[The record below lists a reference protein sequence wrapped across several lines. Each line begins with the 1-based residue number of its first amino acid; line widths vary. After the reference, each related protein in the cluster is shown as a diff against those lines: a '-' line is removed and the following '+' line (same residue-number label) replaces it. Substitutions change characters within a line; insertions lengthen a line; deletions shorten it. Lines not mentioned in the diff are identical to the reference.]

1 MEQPIRHVE
10 APADAPEKTLGRREL
25 LKALAAAGGAVTA
38 SSLLPGEWAKP
49 VVEVGVLPAHAQ
61 ISEGTAPAPTP
72 APTPTATRRPL
83 LSITTCSTANSN
95 GGPIGASSTLVTFA
109 IISPTTGNIQLRRT
123 MTRNDV
129 NPSVVIDVTTGLT
142 NSSGTWN
149 APNFT
154 LPGIG
159 VGNGNLTVLWE
170 FVNPSDGTNTCQNN
184 VDIVG

>member
-1 MEQPIRHVE
+1 MEQSIRHVE
-10 APADAPEKTLGRREL
+10 SPEETPEKTLGRRAL

-61 ISEGTAPAPTP
+61 VSEGPGPGP
-72 APTPTATRRPL
+72 GPGPL
-83 LSITTCSTANSN
+83 LSITTCSTANIN
-95 GGPIGASSTLVTFA
+95 GGPIGPFSTLVTFA
-109 IISPTTGNIQLRRT
+109 IISPVTANVQLRRT
-123 MTRNDV
+123 ITRNDV
-129 NPSVVIDVTTGLT
+129 NPSVVIDVTTGST
-142 NSSGTWN
+142 NGSGRWD

-159 VGNGNLTVLWE
+159 VGIGNLTVLWE
-170 FVNPSDGTNTCQNN
+170 FVDPNDGTNTCQNN

>member
-1 MEQPIRHVE
+1 MKQPIRHVE
-10 APADAPEKTLGRREL
+10 APEETPEKTLGRREL

-61 ISEGTAPAPTP
+61 VSDGQGPGPG
-72 APTPTATRRPL
+72 PL
-83 LSITTCSTANSN
+83 LSITTCSTANIN
-95 GGPIGASSTLVTFA
+95 GGPIGPSSTLVTYA
-109 IISPTTGNIQLRRT
+109 IISPAEGNIQLRRT

-129 NPSVVIDVTTGLT
+129 NPSVVIDVTTGYT
-142 NSSGTWN
+142 NGSGRWD

-170 FVNPSDGTNTCQNN
+170 FVNPDDGTNTCQNN